1 MELHQAAAELG
12 AEIERVKKLSTFA
25 KLDALPGLIDRQ
37 MELNRLVIAEL
48 AHVGARLP
56 AADDPAAIRT

>member
-25 KLDALPGLIDRQ
+25 SWNCTKP
-37 MELNRLVIAEL
+37 
-48 AHVGARLP
+48 P
-56 AADDPAAIRT
+56 PS